1 MEAFKDL
8 QAYLETKK
16 YNNAIPIGSDAKS
29 LEDIKIILTIL
40 LHYPGH
46 HLQIQTQ
53 KLIEEGLC
61 WRSRNGFIG

>member
-1 MEAFKDL
+1 MEAFKDP

-46 HLQIQTQ
+46 LQIQTQ